1 MIAIKLKLS
10 EQVIEDAI
18 RYKREEFKKTD
29 RAWGHQ
35 LEWDRFWNAA
45 GFKIKDK
52 RHDEEFG
59 KRTSVKRSWCI
70 LQEQEPKNVTPKF
83 ENTITHTYGAI
94 EGDYD
99 EV

>member
-1 MIAIKLKLS
+1 MTLELFHHLISVNELGKARMIAIKLKLS
-10 EQVIEDAI
+10 DQVIEDAI

-52 RHDEEFG
+52 RHDEE
-59 KRTSVKRSWCI
+59 
-70 LQEQEPKNVTPKF
+70 
-83 ENTITHTYGAI
+83 YGS
-94 EGDYD
+94 
-99 EV
+99 

>member
-52 RHDEEFG
+52 RHEEWM
-59 KRTSVKRSWCI
+59 KKMSVKRSSCI
-70 LQEQEPKNVTPKF
+70 LQEQKPKNVTPKF

-99 EV
+99 EL